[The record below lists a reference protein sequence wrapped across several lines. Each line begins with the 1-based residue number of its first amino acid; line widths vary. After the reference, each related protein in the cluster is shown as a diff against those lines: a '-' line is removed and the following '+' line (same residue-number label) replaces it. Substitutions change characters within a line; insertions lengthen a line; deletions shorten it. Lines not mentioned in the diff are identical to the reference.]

1 MTTVFRKFILGVL
14 IAALAIAALPFSSV
28 FAAAAQSVAAT
39 PPAPRDPALASAR
52 LELVFATQK
61 YRVEIIGLSIDNA
74 DILFKR
80 AQMLIDKARSN
91 GKDVF
96 AVQAAFDVYKAAFE
110 KGKPL
115 YTQAKVVVDMHAGFD
130 DSGKLIDTEK
140 AKATV
145 KSLGDFIKQYRD
157 TVGEAR
163 KALREAIQAF
173 RQANPRSTPIPIPAD
188 G

>member
-1 MTTVFRKFILGVL
+1 MTTIFRKFILGAL
-14 IAALAIAALPFSSV
+14 IAALAIAVLPFSSA
-28 FAAAAQSVAAT
+28 FAAAQSAAAT
-39 PPAPRDPALASAR
+39 PPAPQDPALADAR

-61 YRVEIIGLSIDNA
+61 YRVEIISLSIDNA

-80 AQMLIDKARSN
+80 AQMLIDKAKSN
-91 GKDVF
+91 GDDVS
-96 AVQAAFDVYKAAFE
+96 AVQTAFDAYKVAFE
-110 KGKPL
+110 KGRPL
-115 YTQAKVVVDMHAGFD
+115 YVQAQAVVDTHAGFD
-130 DSGKLIDTEK
+130 ASGKLTDTEK

-145 KSLGDFIKQYRD
+145 KSLGDFLKQYRD